1 MGKKEVLDM
10 EKRFYKADLV
20 KRVVDKLKDTKIVI
34 GGNKYFYKK
43 LYHLKYTQII
53 VSNVINAFLDELVSI
68 AGNGDSVELRGYFVI
83 EPVYCKETVARN
95 CYTNEP
101 LIIPPRYRIKIHSGS
116 HFEEVSKRLTEKELN
131 EKTGEQCHEE

>member
-1 MGKKEVLDM
+1 MGK
-10 EKRFYKADLV
+10 RFNKADLI
-20 KRVVDKLKDTKIVI
+20 KRVVEKLNDTKIVI

-43 LYHLKYTQII
+43 LYHLKYTRII

-68 AGNGDSVELRGYFVI
+68 ADNGDIVELRGYFVI
-83 EPVYCKETVARN
+83 EPIYCKETVARN

-101 LIIPPRYRIKIHSGS
+101 LVIPPRYRIKIHSGS

-131 EKTGEQCHEE
+131 SQTGEQSHGE